1 MLMKITP
8 KVSVI
13 VPSYNHAR
21 FLRICLDSVIAQTF
35 SDWEL
40 ILIDDG
46 SSDNCVEIARSYT
59 DPRIQVYQNETNLGT
74 YGTQQR
80 ALTMAQGEF
89 VAVLNSDDFWV
100 PGKLE
105 QQVKALEGHPFLRLS
120 YVLGWK
126 ADDKGQVDTSDD
138 VHEGWPK
145 DEVQDVLP
153 LLLSENR
160 ILASGVMFRRKT
172 LRFETKC
179 RYSGD
184 WVALLEQSRGGVVS
198 CVSQRMNHWR
208 MHANNTYVMS
218 PKQLAEEG
226 RVRWAI
232 HEVGERWATDA
243 AQLGPVRDG
252 LARNLINLIA
262 ISAYFYDR
270 PGAIRAARTLLRYR
284 RDKVAVR
291 RAISAYGSPGGTR
304 RHFWPQ
310 LTVRG
315 GDFPKKDLVQLYQS
329 QPSLTLQI

>member
-1 MLMKITP
+1 MKITP

-21 FLRICLDSVIAQTF
+21 FLRACLDSVISQTF

-46 SSDNCVEIARSYT
+46 SSDNCVEIARSYS
-59 DPRIQVYQNETNLGT
+59 DPRIQVHQNETNLGT

-80 ALTMAQGEF
+80 ALAMAQGDY
-89 VAVLNSDDFWV
+89 VAVLNSDDFWI

-105 QQVKALEGHPFLRLS
+105 EQVKALDANPSLRLS

-126 ADDKGQVDTSDD
+126 ADDKGQIDTSDD
-138 VHEGWPK
+138 VHVGWPQT
-145 DEVQDVLP
+145 EVQDVLP
-153 LLLSENR
+153 SLLSENR
-160 ILASGVMFRRKT
+160 ILASGVMFRRQT
-172 LRFETKC
+172 LRFETTC

-184 WVALLEQSRGGVVS
+184 WVALLEQSRGGDVS
-198 CVSQRMNHWR
+198 CIPRRMNHWR

-218 PKQLAEEG
+218 PNQLAEEA

-232 HEVGERWATDA
+232 DEVGERWATDSA
-243 AQLGPVRDG
+243 RLITVREG
-252 LARNLINLIA
+252 LAKNLINLVA

-304 RHFWPQ
+304 RHFWPV
-310 LTVRG
+310 LTARG
-315 GDFPKKDLVQLYQS
+315 GDFPKKDLIELLHR
-329 QPSLTLQI
+329 QPAVTLKV